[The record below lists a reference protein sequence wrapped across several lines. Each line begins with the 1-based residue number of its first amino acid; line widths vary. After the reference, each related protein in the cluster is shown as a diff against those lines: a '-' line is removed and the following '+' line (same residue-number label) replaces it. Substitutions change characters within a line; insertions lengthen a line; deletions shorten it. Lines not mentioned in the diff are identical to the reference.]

1 MTLTLNREVCAGM
14 YDYLRATAPFSDWN
28 LPDSEDVQ
36 FPIIRDPKKR
46 GHYRRDRYDRPEIA
60 ISSRSIGH
68 TLSLAMV
75 MGHEMIHFHEDKLGI
90 LYKVKAEHSAY
101 FIKQAA
107 AVCKFHGF
115 DPKLFW

>member
-1 MTLTLNREVCAGM
+1 MSLPLNREVCAGM
-14 YDYLRATAPFSDWN
+14 YDYLRTTAPFRDWN
-28 LPDSEDVQ
+28 LPESDGVQ

-75 MGHEMIHFHEDKLGI
+75 TGHEMIHFHEDLIGI
-90 LYKVKAEHSAY
+90 LWKVRAEHSPY